1 LSHDSSAFAQATQN
15 GSKTMPMTLKEK
27 YIPAFFNYLP
37 ANQHNNILFCKSQIL
52 NNIRLIAVCI
62 IALVPLLT
70 QSQNKLIFTPH
81 WIPQAQFAGY
91 YVAQD
96 QGFYNEAGLDVEIV
110 HPSASVNALKFL
122 KEGKSDIISL
132 FLISGLDAFQNGD
145 ELVNIAQISQHS
157 AIMFVTKKSS
167 GISSLEYF
175 QGKKVGIWR
184 SGFHEVPEA
193 MLKSNGIEVEWIP
206 ILSTV
211 NLFLLGGIDAMTVMW
226 YNEFHQIYLS
236 GLDMDELYTFFMSD
250 YGYNVPEDGLYA
262 LKTTVENRKD
272 DLSKFVQATMKGW
285 EYAAANRKYTV
296 DLVVKIMR
304 DAKIPSN
311 VAHQQ
316 WMLDKILRVQ
326 SITNKE
332 VRPTELLK
340 SDYEK
345 AVEIIESLS
354 GQPFRGTY
362 EQFFIPVSPDLIIE

>member
-1 LSHDSSAFAQATQN
+1 MILAENYISAFIKHLPLIKTLSKLLCN
-15 GSKTMPMTLKEK
+15 GLLFSHIRILTVWIIFL
-27 YIPAFFNYLP
+27 IPFF
-37 ANQHNNILFCKSQIL
+37 
-52 NNIRLIAVCI
+52 V
-62 IALVPLLT
+62 
-70 QSQNKLIFTPH
+70 QSQNKLVFTPH

-96 QGFYNEAGLDVEIV
+96 QGFYKDAGLDVEIV

-122 KEGKSDIISL
+122 KEGKADVISL
-132 FLISGLDAFQNGD
+132 FLISGLDAYQNGT
-145 ELVNIAQISQHS
+145 ELVNIAQVSQHS

-167 GISSLEYF
+167 GISALEYF

-193 MLKSNGIEVEWIP
+193 MLKSKGIQVEWVP

-236 GLDMDELYTFFMSD
+236 GLDMDELNTFFMSD
-250 YGYNVPEDGLYA
+250 YGFNVPEDGLYA
-262 LKTTVENRKD
+262 MKTTLDTRQD
-272 DLSKFVQATMKGW
+272 DLSAFVQATMKGW
-285 EYAAANRKYTV
+285 EYAAANRQYTV

-326 SITNKE
+326 SIANKD
-332 VRPTELLK
+332 VRPTELLRD
-340 SDYEK
+340 DYEK

-354 GQPFRGTY
+354 DRPFRGTY
-362 EQFFIPVSPDLIIE
+362 QQFFVPVSTELSK

>member
-1 LSHDSSAFAQATQN
+1 
-15 GSKTMPMTLKEK
+15 MTLREK

-37 ANQHNNILFCKSQIL
+37 ANQHNNILFCKIQIL

-70 QSQNKLIFTPH
+70 QSQNKLVFTPH

-91 YVAQD
+91 YVAQE
-96 QGFYNEAGLDVEIV
+96 QGFYKEEGLDVEIV

-132 FLISGLDAFQNGD
+132 FLISGLDAYQKGD

-285 EYAAANRKYTV
+285 EYAAANRKSTV

-326 SITNKE
+326 SITNKK

-362 EQFFIPVSPDLIIE
+362 EQFFIPVSPDLVIE